1 MKIEIEQLKTLAEN
15 GDKAA
20 LESYILSSIE
30 KSDVETVTA
39 TNAEVKSYFDSE
51 KDKHTT
57 AALNTWKTNNLDKIV
72 NEELSKRNPGKS
84 PLEIQI
90 EELQKK
96 YDDSERA
103 NKREKLMN
111 QAIKQATDK
120 GLPVDL
126 LDFFVSDDEESTN
139 ANISK
144 LEEAYTR
151 AVQSA
156 VDGKF
161 KDNGRDVNA
170 GGTGSA
176 GIKSIQDMAAA
187 HNIRNQQGGNN

>member
-57 AALNTWKTNNLDKIV
+57 AALNTWRTNNLDKIV

-84 PLEIQI
+84 PLELQI

-139 ANISK
+139 ANIGK
-144 LEEAYTR
+144 LEEAYTK

-161 KDNGRDVNA
+161 KDNGRDVNV